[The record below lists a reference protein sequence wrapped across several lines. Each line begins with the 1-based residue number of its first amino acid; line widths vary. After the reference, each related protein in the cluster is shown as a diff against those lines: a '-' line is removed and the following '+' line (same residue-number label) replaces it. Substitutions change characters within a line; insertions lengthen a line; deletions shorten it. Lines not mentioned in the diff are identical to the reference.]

1 MGVDTGAAGAAFA
14 APIISAGGHAAPLKY
29 DVAPINVVYQSRKTK
44 QERL

>member
-29 DVAPINVVYQSRKTK
+29 NVVYQSRKTK